1 MNEFIAK
8 LENVIFKILTFLR
21 VNEKIAKR
29 IVQFFVFCIV
39 GVGNTIISYSVYS
52 IFVLLKWNYVA
63 GNITGFVVSVTNAF
77 YWNNKYI
84 FRKKEGKNRSL
95 LKAYIKTFTA
105 YGVSGLFLSNI
116 LLIFWVEVL
125 GVPEIWGP
133 ILNLLVTVPTN
144 FLLNKL
150 WAFKD

>member
-1 MNEFIAK
+1 MNEFIAG
-8 LENVIFKILTFLR
+8 LEKVFFKILTFLR
-21 VNEKIAKR
+21 VKETVAKK

-39 GVGNTIISYSVYS
+39 GVGNTIISYSVYY
-52 IFVLLKWNYVA
+52 IFLLLKWNYIA

-84 FRKKEGKNRSL
+84 FKKKEGRRRSL
-95 LKAYIKTFTA
+95 FKAYIKTFMV

-125 GVPEIWGP
+125 GVPEAWGP
-133 ILNLLVTVPTN
+133 VLNLLVTVPTN
-144 FLLNKL
+144 FFLNKL

>member
-1 MNEFIAK
+1 MNDFIAA
-8 LENVIFKILTFLR
+8 LENVLFKILTFLR
-21 VNEKIAKR
+21 VKEKIAKR

-39 GVGNTIISYSVYS
+39 GVGNTIISYGVYY
-52 IFVLLKWNYVA
+52 IFLLLKWNYIA

-84 FRKKEGKNRSL
+84 FKKKEGKRRSL

-105 YGVSGLFLSNI
+105 YGVSGLVLSNI
-116 LLIFWVEVL
+116 LLIFWVEIL
-125 GVPEIWGP
+125 GIPEAWGP
-133 ILNLLVTVPTN
+133 ILNLLITVPTN
-144 FLLNKL
+144 FFLNKL

>member
-1 MNEFIAK
+1 M
-8 LENVIFKILTFLR
+8 
-21 VNEKIAKR
+21 
-29 IVQFFVFCIV
+29 

-84 FRKKEGKNRSL
+84 FRKKEGKRRSL
-95 LKAYIKTFTA
+95 FKAYIKTFTA
-105 YGVSGLFLSNI
+105 YGVSGLVLSNI
-116 LLIFWVEVL
+116 LLIFWVEIL

-133 ILNLLVTVPTN
+133 VLNLLITVPTN

>member
-1 MNEFIAK
+1 MNDFIAA
-8 LENVIFKILTFLR
+8 LENVLFKILTFLR
-21 VNEKIAKR
+21 VKEKIAKR

-39 GVGNTIISYSVYS
+39 GVGNTIISYGVYY
-52 IFVLLKWNYVA
+52 IFLLLKWNYIA

-84 FRKKEGKNRSL
+84 FKKKEGKRRSL
-95 LKAYIKTFTA
+95 FKAYIKTFMV

-125 GVPEIWGP
+125 GVPEAWGP
-133 ILNLLVTVPTN
+133 VLNLLVTVPTN
-144 FLLNKL
+144 FFLNKL